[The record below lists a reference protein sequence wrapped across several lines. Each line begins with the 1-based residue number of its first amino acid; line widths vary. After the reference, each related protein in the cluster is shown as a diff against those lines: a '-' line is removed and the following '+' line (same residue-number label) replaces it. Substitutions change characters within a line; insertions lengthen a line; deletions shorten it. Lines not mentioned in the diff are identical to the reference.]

1 LKKIIVLYKK
11 YSSNTFRE
19 FVRFCIVGVIN
30 TSITL
35 SVIFVLMNLLNVDYK
50 ISNVIGYILGFINSF
65 ILNKF
70 WTFKSQKNIFKESF
84 LFILV
89 FVISYLVNFI
99 ILIVLV
105 ENLYVN
111 KNFALLGG
119 MICYTFVNYSL
130 NKIITFKK
138 G

>member
-1 LKKIIVLYKK
+1 MKKIIVLYKK